1 MKINY
6 FKSLTMLLLSSM
18 VITSCQN
25 DADPAISPTIDPE
38 MSNSNPANE
47 SDPFVIKLTKMGFE
61 LKNIE
66 EFKDYYLVEGDII
79 FDKSK
84 KNITGKPNQYYTNS
98 LVGMN
103 KVNNISV
110 RMDPSIPTSGV
121 DDWRTAVN
129 SAITYWNNIPSSRVN
144 FIFTTN
150 ATADITITSDN
161 GVLKDNQIAAA
172 GWPSNSNPGTSI
184 MINLDFSS
192 NISVLEGQKSY
203 NIVHE
208 LGHCIGFRHTNWL
221 IRGEEIN
228 PSGNDLGANNI
239 PYTSNDAS
247 SVMNG
252 GTALNSYSG
261 FSTED
266 NYSARYL
273 YPDHNTDLVILAPY
287 DNSSEST
294 GGWQFDIYWK
304 SKLIN
309 EPNVKFEIFADGI
322 LSTTFIAPN
331 NGYTSQA
338 YSRNSD
344 TRIKISSISNP
355 NIYDEI
361 TFYHSID

>member
-18 VITSCQN
+18 LITSCQN
-25 DADPAISPTIDPE
+25 DADPAINPTIDPA
-38 MSNSNPANE
+38 MNNSNPANG

-66 EFKDYYLVEGDII
+66 EFKDYYLVEGDIV
-79 FDKSK
+79 FDKNR
-84 KNITGKPNQYYTNS
+84 KNTTGKTDQYYTNS

-103 KVNNISV
+103 KVNNITV
-110 RMDPSIPTSGV
+110 RIDPSMPTSGV
-121 DDWRTAVN
+121 DNWRTAIN
-129 SAITYWNNIPSSRVN
+129 SAITYWNGIPGSRVN

-161 GVLKDNQIAAA
+161 GFLKDLVIAS
-172 GWPSNSNPGTSI
+172 GSWPSNSNPGEYI
-184 MINLDFSS
+184 MINLDFDS

-208 LGHCIGFRHTNWL
+208 LGHCIGFRHTNW
-221 IRGEEIN
+221 IAIGESIN
-228 PSGNDLGANNI
+228 PSGTNLGANNI

-252 GTALNSYSG
+252 GTATYSYSG
-261 FSTED
+261 FSGGD

-273 YPDHNTDLVILAPY
+273 YPDHNTDLVILSPY
-287 DNSSEST
+287 DNSGEIT

-361 TFYHSID
+361 TFSHSID

>member
-6 FKSLTMLLLSSM
+6 FKSLTVLLLSSM
-18 VITSCQN
+18 LITSCQN
-25 DADPAISPTIDPE
+25 DADPAINSTIDPA
-38 MSNSNPANE
+38 MSISNPANE
-47 SDPFVIKLTKMGFE
+47 NDPFVIKLTKMGFK

-84 KNITGKPNQYYTNS
+84 KNLTGKPDQYYTNS
-98 LVGMN
+98 LVDMN
-103 KVNNISV
+103 KVNNITV
-110 RMDPSIPTSGV
+110 RMDSSMPTSGV
-121 DDWRTAVN
+121 DDWRNAIN
-129 SAITYWNNIPSSRVN
+129 SAIAYWNYIPGSRVN

-150 ATADITITSDN
+150 ATADITIYSDN
-161 GVLKDNQIAAA
+161 GTLGDRVIAAA
-172 GWPSNSNPGTSI
+172 EFPSNSHPGVYI
-184 MINLDFSS
+184 MVNLDFLS

-208 LGHCIGFRHTNWL
+208 LGHCIGFRHTNW
-221 IRGEEIN
+221 IIKGE
-228 PSGNDLGANNI
+228 PSDPIGANKI
-239 PYTSNDAS
+239 PYTWDDNS

-252 GTALNSYSG
+252 GTAGNSYSG
-261 FSTED
+261 FSGYD

-273 YPDHNTDLVILAPY
+273 YPDHDTDLVILTPY
-287 DNSSEST
+287 DNSGEMT
-294 GGWQFDIYWK
+294 GGRQFDIYWK

-309 EPNVKFEIFADGI
+309 EPNVKFEIFAQGQ

-331 NGYTSQA
+331 SGYTAEA
-338 YSRNSD
+338 YSPDSY

-361 TFYHSID
+361 TFNHSID

>member
-25 DADPAISPTIDPE
+25 DADPVISPTIDPV

-103 KVNNISV
+103 KINNITV
-110 RMDPSIPTSGV
+110 RMDSSMPTSGV

-129 SAITYWNNIPSSRVN
+129 SAITYWNGIPGSRVN

-161 GVLKDNQIAAA
+161 GFLKDNTIAAA
-172 GWPSNSNPGTSI
+172 GFPSNSNPGVSI

-208 LGHCIGFRHTNWL
+208 LGHCIGFRHTNWVT
-221 IRGEEIN
+221 RGEEIN
-228 PSGNDLGANNI
+228 PNGINLGANNI
-239 PYTSNDAS
+239 PYTSNDSA

-261 FSTED
+261 FSTGD

-273 YPDHNTDLVILAPY
+273 YPDHNTDLVILTPY
-287 DNSSEST
+287 DNSTYMT
-294 GGWQFDIYWK
+294 GGPAFNFYWK
-304 SKLIN
+304 SKLID
-309 EPNVKFEIFADGI
+309 EPNVKVEIFVDGI
-322 LSTTFIAPN
+322 LYTTFNTPN
-331 NGYTSQA
+331 DGYDQA
-338 YSRNSD
+338 YSPDSY
-344 TRIKISSISNP
+344 TTIKISSITNP
-355 NIYDEI
+355 NNYDMI
-361 TFYHSID
+361 NFSHAID